1 MVVRL
6 KLKQRGIKMKQ
17 VKLNQF
23 EAGLILHILLEV
35 DRRDTF
41 KDRPISGLVHY
52 ENCTRNMILTLTQLI
67 EESQKKPSRKV
78 A

>member
-1 MVVRL
+1 
-6 KLKQRGIKMKQ
+6 MKQ

-23 EAGLILHILLEV
+23 EAAIILEILKQVDSREVFRNDPNGSLI
-35 DRRDTF
+35 
-41 KDRPISGLVHY
+41 HY
-52 ENCTRNMILTLTQLI
+52 ENMTRNMILTLVQLL